1 MINRII
7 ENQIRENLF
16 NGKVVIVYGARQVG
30 KTTLCKKIISDYGDE
45 AGYFNCEILSVREAL
60 SVPEPKRIKDY
71 LGNLK
76 LIALDEA
83 QSIGNIGLI
92 LKVMIDAYG
101 ADFKVVNRKNYGDF
115 LL

>member
-30 KTTLCKKIISDYGDE
+30 KTTLCKKLISDYGDE

-60 SVPEPKRIKDY
+60 FVPEPKRIKDY

-76 LIALDEA
+76 LIVLDEV

-92 LKVMIDAYG
+92 LKVMIDTYG